1 MCSFG
6 LQFIFSFSTQ
16 PFYKNYWMLDS
27 HTNTIFHTVVY
38 QTPYFTQLS
47 TLKDGFQNRDEVLIF
62 QIYSV
67 FMGLLYVLGFSIMD
81 LEMSLA
87 VWID

>member
-27 HTNTIFHTVVY
+27 HTNTVFHTVVY

-47 TLKDGFQNRDEVLIF
+47 TLKDGFQNRDEVFSDLQCF
-62 QIYSV
+62 H
-67 FMGLLYVLGFSIMD
+67 GFALCFRLFYNGFGD
-81 LEMSLA
+81 KPGCL
-87 VWID
+87 D

>member
-1 MCSFG
+1 
-6 LQFIFSFSTQ
+6 
-16 PFYKNYWMLDS
+16 MLDS
-27 HTNTIFHTVVY
+27 HTNTVFHTVVY
-38 QTPYFTQLS
+38 RTPYFTQLS
-47 TLKDGFQNRDEVLIF
+47 ALKDGFQNRDEVLIF